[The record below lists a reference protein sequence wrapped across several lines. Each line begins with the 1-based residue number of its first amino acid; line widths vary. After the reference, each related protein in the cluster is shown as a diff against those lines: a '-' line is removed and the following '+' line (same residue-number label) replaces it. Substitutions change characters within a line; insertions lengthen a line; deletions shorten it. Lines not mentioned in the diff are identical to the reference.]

1 MKNDKQTAAK
11 AAKNGS
17 AQGAAKTAKGN
28 GYWRTTTRK
37 GKRVLIDPHGHT
49 YHGTAQEIR
58 DAALSPTSRRSLAES
73 IDFARRMAAHFN
85 YTPEQLRE
93 YVREK
98 RRDAI
103 QTESRIARLGELTTI
118 PADVAIVA
126 NAAAR
131 YMGQTFAAF
140 VCDALH
146 AAIGKAIDKAEKDAG
161 EIGVGLPLTRYERA
175 GIDRIRATRPQLEA
189 EAKARLVATRATA

>member
-1 MKNDKQTAAK
+1 MKKDRQTTAAK

-58 DAALSPTSRRSLAES
+58 DAALTPTTRRSLANG
-73 IDFARRMAAHFN
+73 IKFALSMAEQFN
-85 YTPEQLRE
+85 YTPEQRRE
-93 YVREK
+93 YVSEK

-103 QTESRIARLGELTTI
+103 ERETCFALLGETVTI
-118 PADVAIVA
+118 PADVYILLQAGARLLFDNFDAYLADILHGELESLLDVA
-126 NAAAR
+126 ER
-131 YMGQTFAAF
+131 ET
-140 VCDALH
+140 
-146 AAIGKAIDKAEKDAG
+146 GKR
-161 EIGVGLPLTRYERA
+161 EIPLTRHERA
-175 GIDRIRATRPQLEA
+175 ALDRIRATRQQLEA
-189 EAKARLVATRATA
+189 EAKARLEATRATA